1 MLQKLIRPSL
11 FRELFGWQ
19 LLVMMVAITAN
30 FAYNI
35 AQAYKPLTGGLDTE
49 MVLEADAIAR
59 FSALN
64 PTPVHAQ
71 AVAHQVRQLNEINSK
86 LPIKEG
92 DFGWQVWTADGQL
105 LSTDGMAASFAKL
118 PPGSLEPRRR
128 HDLGDWRV
136 IAATSP
142 DGKIWTVVGHT
153 QSFYRQIDDKIL
165 HQIILIPLI
174 YTALLMAALWLAT
187 WRGLQPLQRL
197 GQRIA
202 ERNAGSQEPIADA
215 TYDPMELQP
224 ITAALDAYAVREANL
239 RAAEQ
244 RFFADAAHELRTPL
258 AVIGAQA
265 HVLDQERD
273 PTRQAALLQTLQHGV
288 QRAGAVL
295 TQVLVLSRLD
305 ATGFNAANAAQ
316 NLTPV
321 AATTIDLGHLLR
333 DRVEAHAMRAIGTGH
348 DLGLACSPTLQVH
361 ANVALLH
368 TAIDNLIDNALRY
381 CPSGSRID
389 LTWGEQD
396 GVAWWAVE
404 DDGPGIPAKDQERVF
419 KRFERGAGALD
430 VTGSGLGLAIAREVA
445 RQQGGSL
452 KLAATASG
460 RGCRFVMLLGVGVT
474 NR

>member
-19 LLVMMVAITAN
+19 LLVMMVALTAS
-30 FAYNI
+30 FTYNI
-35 AQAYKPLTGGLDTE
+35 RQAYQPQTGGLDTE
-49 MVLEADAIAR
+49 MVLPADAIAR
-59 FSALN
+59 FTALN
-64 PTPVHAQ
+64 PTPAHAL
-71 AVAHQVRQLNEINSK
+71 AVAQQIRQLNAINSK
-86 LPIKEG
+86 LPIDEG

-105 LSTDGMAASFAKL
+105 LSADGIADSFAKM
-118 PPGSLEPRRR
+118 PPGSVAPRRH

-136 IAATSP
+136 MAVTSP
-142 DGKIWTVVGHT
+142 DGKIWAVVGLT
-153 QSFYRQIDDKIL
+153 QSFYKQIDDKIIR
-165 HQIILIPLI
+165 QVITTPLI
-174 YTALLMAALWLAT
+174 YAALLMVALWLAT

-202 ERNAGSQEPIADA
+202 ERNAGSQEPIADPVH
-215 TYDPMELQP
+215 DPLELQP

-239 RAAEQ
+239 RATEQ

-265 HVLDQERD
+265 HVLGQERD

-305 ATGFNAANAAQ
+305 ATGLNATNAAHDLIPAAD
-316 NLTPV
+316 
-321 AATTIDLGHLLR
+321 TTVDLGHLLR
-333 DRVEAHAMRAIGTGH
+333 DRVEAHAMRAIDTGH
-348 DLGLACSPTLQVH
+348 DLGLACGPSVQVH
-361 ANVALLH
+361 ANAALLH

-381 CPSGSRID
+381 CPTGSRID
-389 LTWGEQD
+389 VAWGEQD

-404 DDGPGIPAKDQERVF
+404 DDGPGIPAQDQERVF

-430 VTGSGLGLAIAREVA
+430 VAGSGLGLAIAREVA

-452 KLAATASG
+452 RLEATASG
-460 RGCRFVMLLGVGVT
+460 RGCRLVMRLVGAIA
-474 NR
+474 R